1 MGLAAILSTL
11 YLHAEPSSP
20 NTGVAIR
27 TERTLRSRLMGDDGD
42 DDDDGG
48 DDGGGDD
55 CGDDAGGDDDDG
67 GVCDGVAHHLLT
79 SLPAWTDG

>member
-48 DDGGGDD
+48 DVDGGDD
-55 CGDDAGGDDDDG
+55 GGGDDDDG
-67 GVCDGVAHHLLT
+67 GVCRGVAHHLLT